1 MIGNDGVFGATQALD
16 GRLSLHKV
24 VVQVPGSATVVDAD
38 HLKAVTQSSPD
49 LLALLIKYDQF
60 FLGQVQQTGACN
72 ALHTVEQRMCKWLV
86 RMYDLVGTELPLTQE
101 FLAEMMGVRR
111 TSVTGVATQLQKEGL
126 ISYRRGKIN
135 ILSIDLVQKR
145 ACECHKT
152 VRDLYVEMFGIDG
165 PSDRSSI
172 EQTRLDEG

>member
-38 HLKAVTQSSPD
+38 HLK
-49 LLALLIKYDQF
+49 
-60 FLGQVQQTGACN
+60 
-72 ALHTVEQRMCKWLV
+72 
-86 RMYDLVGTELPLTQE
+86 LVGTELPLTQE